1 MGRTGTVG
9 TTIQGS
15 IFYNL
20 PRKCPPRLG
29 GGGQKMT
36 VPVENKRGKNKNL
49 KINERKRGEKR

>member
-1 MGRTGTVG
+1 M
-9 TTIQGS
+9 
-15 IFYNL
+15 
-20 PRKCPPRLG
+20 PAKAWG

>member
-1 MGRTGTVG
+1 MGRTGTVE

-20 PRKCPPRLG
+20 PT
-29 GGGQKMT
+29 QKMT

-49 KINERKRGEKR
+49 KINERKRGRKGKA